1 MIKSATQ
8 LKAKVRN
15 VSKGDDK
22 VAKSILRIF
31 FMERFLERVSISKY
45 KNNFILKGGLLV
57 SALLG
62 INVRATMDIDTTVQ
76 ALPLNKNDIVGII
89 LDICEIPIDDNV
101 SFKIISIDTIMDDFD
116 YPGIRLHMEGAL
128 DRLRQPIKVDVSTD
142 DAITPQAIEYNYE
155 LMFENRVICLNTYNI
170 ETLLAEKLQTI
181 IARGTAN
188 TRMRDF
194 YDIYEIVQMKNFSY
208 DILRDAFSNTCKK
221 RETPFSRN
229 TILEELNNIS
239 SSVDMNAMWNNYKN
253 KNFYVEDIEY
263 EVIVQSIR
271 NTITKII

>member
-15 VSKGDDK
+15 VSKSDDK
-22 VAKSILRIF
+22 GAKSILRIF

-45 KNNFILKGGLLV
+45 KNNFILKGGMLV

-62 INVRATMDIDTTVQ
+62 INVRATMDIDTTILS
-76 ALPLNKNDIVGII
+76 LPLTKNDIAGII

-128 DRLRQPIKVDVSTD
+128 DRLRQPIKIDVSTD
-142 DAITPQAIEYNYE
+142 DAITPHAVEYNYE
-155 LMFENRVICLNTYNI
+155 LMFENRVICLSTYNI

-221 RETPFSRN
+221 RETPFSQN

>member
-76 ALPLNKNDIVGII
+76 ALPLTKNDIVGII

-229 TILEELNNIS
+229 IILEELNNIS

>member
-15 VSKGDDK
+15 VSKSDDK
-22 VAKSILRIF
+22 VAKSMLRIF

-45 KNNFILKGGLLV
+45 KNNFILKGGMLV

-62 INVRATMDIDTTVQ
+62 INVRATMDIDTTILS
-76 ALPLNKNDIVGII
+76 LPLTKNDIAGII

-128 DRLRQPIKVDVSTD
+128 DRLRQPIKIDVSTD
-142 DAITPQAIEYNYE
+142 DAITPHAVEYNYE

-221 RETPFSRN
+221 RETPFSQN
-229 TILEELNNIS
+229 TIIEELNNIS

>member
-45 KNNFILKGGLLV
+45 KNNFILKGGMLV

-76 ALPLNKNDIVGII
+76 ALPLTKNDIAGII

-116 YPGIRLHMEGAL
+116 YPGIRLHMEGVL
-128 DRLRQPIKVDVSTD
+128 DRLRQPIKIDVSTD
-142 DAITPQAIEYNYE
+142 DAITPHAVEYNYE

-221 RETPFSRN
+221 RETPFSQN

>member
-15 VSKGDDK
+15 VSKSDDK

-45 KNNFILKGGLLV
+45 KNNFILKGGMLV

-62 INVRATMDIDTTVQ
+62 INVRATMDIDTTILS
-76 ALPLNKNDIVGII
+76 LPLTKNDIAGII

-128 DRLRQPIKVDVSTD
+128 DRLRQPIKIDVSTD
-142 DAITPQAIEYNYE
+142 DAITPHAVEYNYE

-194 YDIYEIVQMKNFSY
+194 SDIYEIVQMKNFSY

-221 RETPFSRN
+221 RETPFSQN
-229 TILEELNNIS
+229 TIIEELNNIS

-253 KNFYVEDIEY
+253 KNFYVEDLEY

>member
-15 VSKGDDK
+15 VSKSDDK

-45 KNNFILKGGLLV
+45 KNNFILKGGMLV

-62 INVRATMDIDTTVQ
+62 INVRATMDIDTTILS
-76 ALPLNKNDIVGII
+76 LPLTKNDIAGII
-89 LDICEIPIDDNV
+89 LDICEISIDDNV

-128 DRLRQPIKVDVSTD
+128 DRLHQPIKIDVSTD
-142 DAITPQAIEYNYE
+142 DAITPHAVEYNYE
-155 LMFENRVICLNTYNI
+155 LMFENRVICLSTYNI

-221 RETPFSRN
+221 RETPFSQN

>member
-45 KNNFILKGGLLV
+45 KNNFILKGGMLV

-76 ALPLNKNDIVGII
+76 ALPLTKNDIAGII

-128 DRLRQPIKVDVSTD
+128 DRLRQPIKIDVSTD
-142 DAITPQAIEYNYE
+142 DAITPHAVEYNYE

-221 RETPFSRN
+221 RETPFSQN

>member
-45 KNNFILKGGLLV
+45 KNNFILKGGMLV

-76 ALPLNKNDIVGII
+76 ALPLTKNDIVGII

-142 DAITPQAIEYNYE
+142 DAITPHAIEYNYE
-155 LMFENRVICLNTYNI
+155 LMFENREICLNTYNI

-194 YDIYEIVQMKNFSY
+194 YDIYEIVQMKDFSY

-221 RETPFSRN
+221 RETPFSHN

-263 EVIVQSIR
+263 KVIVQSIR

>member
-15 VSKGDDK
+15 VSKSDDK

-45 KNNFILKGGLLV
+45 KNNFILKGGMLV

-62 INVRATMDIDTTVQ
+62 INVRATMDIDTTILF
-76 ALPLNKNDIVGII
+76 LPLTKNDIAGII

-128 DRLRQPIKVDVSTD
+128 DRLRQPIKIDVSTD
-142 DAITPQAIEYNYE
+142 DAITPHAVEYNYE

-221 RETPFSRN
+221 RETPFSQN
-229 TILEELNNIS
+229 TIIEELNNIS

>member
-76 ALPLNKNDIVGII
+76 ALPLTKNDIVGII

-263 EVIVQSIR
+263 EL
-271 NTITKII
+271 

>member
-45 KNNFILKGGLLV
+45 KNNFILKGGMLV

-76 ALPLNKNDIVGII
+76 ALPLTKNDIAGII

-116 YPGIRLHMEGAL
+116 YPGIRLHMEGVL
-128 DRLRQPIKVDVSTD
+128 DRLRQPIKIDVSTD
-142 DAITPQAIEYNYE
+142 DAITPHAVEYNYE

-208 DILRDAFSNTCKK
+208 DILRDAFINTCKK
-221 RETPFSRN
+221 RETPFSQN